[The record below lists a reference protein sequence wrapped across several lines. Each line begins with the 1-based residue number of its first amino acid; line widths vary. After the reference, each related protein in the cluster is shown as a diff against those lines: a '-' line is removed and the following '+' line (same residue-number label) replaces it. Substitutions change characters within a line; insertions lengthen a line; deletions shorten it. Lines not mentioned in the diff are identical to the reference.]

1 MIIKKFQNLSIKAQM
16 ISTFIFVLLIA
27 LSCLLLMTLQ
37 LQKKQIVSMTTI
49 QLQDSTRD
57 VIEKASI
64 LRSTVDSR
72 EYNRKLAYYLGK
84 QRAEYLTRGYHL
96 NQFIITPSG
105 NVQAFGNMPQAPLK
119 PSQRVQIFKQK
130 NGIMYTNYKKIDY
143 ALAYEYNLENQTA
156 VLLVLPAA
164 DYLRPVNALKNSIL
178 LLSLFAMLAA
188 VLIILQM
195 VKYLTRPLYVLAE
208 AAQEIE
214 SGVLRSHSF
223 PRNMARELTTLSS
236 SFANMIS
243 TIKKFVTNL
252 KDVVLQLNQTSLELS
267 QSSLEAKGD
276 SIGIST
282 QLEEINQQVNE
293 QMNSMDRIRGSVDQ
307 LLQSTM
313 IINRLNQL
321 SVNIGQQI
329 CDQSNAGRNAMEK
342 VTQQISG
349 VYDSTLTTQT
359 ALQKLNQRVEQVAAF
374 NASVEAIAKQIKLLA
389 LNATIEAA
397 RAGQAGQTFGV
408 VAGEVSKL
416 SQDTYSFSQ
425 ETANIIKLMM
435 EDFIDLKYRFQAV
448 FNEVES
454 SSGLISTSGDI
465 FRNIYD
471 KTNENNKA
479 IHDVD
484 HECQAISEQ
493 IKQLAG
499 EERKIYDNSRLVSTS
514 IPTMLYCAVH
524 QNQTA
529 DHTLQNSL
537 YLESLAG
544 RLKELMVSVS
554 A

>member
-1 MIIKKFQNLSIKAQM
+1 
-16 ISTFIFVLLIA
+16 
-27 LSCLLLMTLQ
+27 
-37 LQKKQIVSMTTI
+37 
-49 QLQDSTRD
+49 
-57 VIEKASI
+57 
-64 LRSTVDSR
+64 
-72 EYNRKLAYYLGK
+72 
-84 QRAEYLTRGYHL
+84 
-96 NQFIITPSG
+96 
-105 NVQAFGNMPQAPLK
+105 
-119 PSQRVQIFKQK
+119 
-130 NGIMYTNYKKIDY
+130 
-143 ALAYEYNLENQTA
+143 
-156 VLLVLPAA
+156 
-164 DYLRPVNALKNSIL
+164 
-178 LLSLFAMLAA
+178 
-188 VLIILQM
+188 
-195 VKYLTRPLYVLAE
+195 
-208 AAQEIE
+208 
-214 SGVLRSHSF
+214 
-223 PRNMARELTTLSS
+223 
-236 SFANMIS
+236 
-243 TIKKFVTNL
+243 
-252 KDVVLQLNQTSLELS
+252 
-267 QSSLEAKGD
+267 
-276 SIGIST
+276 
-282 QLEEINQQVNE
+282 
-293 QMNSMDRIRGSVDQ
+293 
-307 LLQSTM
+307 
-313 IINRLNQL
+313 
-321 SVNIGQQI
+321 
-329 CDQSNAGRNAMEK
+329 
-342 VTQQISG
+342 
-349 VYDSTLTTQT
+349 
-359 ALQKLNQRVEQVAAF
+359 
-374 NASVEAIAKQIKLLA
+374 
-389 LNATIEAA
+389 
-397 RAGQAGQTFGV
+397 V